1 MPGDVDNIVKP
12 ILDVLGRHIYVD
24 DAQVERVVV
33 EKFEPKNVFAFR
45 APSPTHRKCGASPE
59 AGALHTTEQRSIRG
73 LDMNEVEQSR
83 QVLDQLIR
91 TSKRKGIR
99 YVSSVARPAAS
110 LHERLC
116 SRCHSARP
124 EENLAIE
131 IKVEG
136 SVSKQPQRFTPRF
149 DEDENWELRVYYA
162 RPAGLQDRVSTTT
175 NSIIATFIVD
185 VEKLTGEGR
194 GARLCSWLGLRSTC
208 TLVDLPP
215 PRSRG
220 RFSGATV
227 MPMHRKTG
235 LPRPTSMQ
243 SLPPKMV

>member
-99 YVSSVARPAAS
+99 YVHP
-110 LHERLC
+110 
-116 SRCHSARP
+116 SRD
-124 EENLAIE
+124 L
-131 IKVEG
+131 
-136 SVSKQPQRFTPRF
+136 
-149 DEDENWELRVYYA
+149 
-162 RPAGLQDRVSTTT
+162 
-175 NSIIATFIVD
+175 
-185 VEKLTGEGR
+185 
-194 GARLCSWLGLRSTC
+194 
-208 TLVDLPP
+208 LPP
-215 PRSRG
+215 FMKGYAPDAIALG
-220 RFSGATV
+220 
-227 MPMHRKTG
+227 
-235 LPRPTSMQ
+235 
-243 SLPPKMV
+243 PKKIWQ